1 MSYIKY
7 QDKTL
12 KEYIEEHNGMKIIL
26 EMFASYKSKKS
37 TEIIQHNT
45 RSRMYIITNKEE
57 IEKTLSQMATDIE
70 IQLDTME
77 MSESGLVLTQKGK
90 LKFHFDKYSPTRGG
104 SFIELPK
111 WIQNKK
117 ACINIKNED
126 DKCLM
131 YSVQCGY

>member
-37 TEIIQHNT
+37 NEIIQHNT

-90 LKFHFDKYSPTRGG
+90 LKFHFDKYNPTRGG

-111 WIQNKK
+111 WMQNKK